1 MKIPYGK
8 QFIDKDDIKAVSKAL
23 QKDFIT
29 QGPIIEQ
36 FEKKICRIVGSKYA
50 VALSSC
56 SAGLHLALAS
66 IKKKQKKRGYY
77 LAYFFCFNCK
87 CNNT

>member
-36 FEKKICRIVGSKYA
+36 FEKKFA
-50 VALSSC
+50 E
-56 SAGLHLALAS
+56 
-66 IKKKQKKRGYY
+66 
-77 LAYFFCFNCK
+77 
-87 CNNT
+87 

>member
-1 MKIPYGK
+1 MNIPYVK
-8 QFIDKDDIKAVSKAL
+8 HFIDNVYIIDFSKAL

-36 FEKKICRIVGSKYA
+36 FEKICRIVGSKYA

-66 IKKKQKKRGYY
+66 IKKNKKRGYY
-77 LAYFFCFNCK
+77 LAYFFCFDCK